1 MKNIEQTFPTGIN
14 ILQKYAPDVPSSMA
28 LESLTAAFQNAYLRV
43 ANVIGETFL
52 DAAIDSAD
60 LQQYAQ
66 GALANYTVYEQSP
79 FIFKG
84 RDKNYRYQEI
94 EMKDKYISNAW
105 SFINALIGAFDRQDS
120 QEWKTG
126 ECYASRQN
134 LVFSNQNDFDNYYAI
149 DKSAYFFSKIVFLI
163 REESL
168 KFIPKRITI
177 TDLSTKTGLREAL
190 KYLIAYRVIAR
201 AVMQFEVSEL
211 PKSLRHDINHEYTK
225 YANAGDY
232 KQRLFDYLN
241 DKTNDYLDNVEIEFQ
256 KAHKTFAEGDINN
269 PNSESKK
276 YYFMR

>member
-1 MKNIEQTFPTGIN
+1 
-14 ILQKYAPDVPSSMA
+14 MA

-60 LQQYAQ
+60 LKQYAQ
-66 GALANYTVYEQSP
+66 GALANYTIYEQSP

-94 EMKDKYISNAW
+94 EMKDKYISKAW
-105 SFINALIGAFDRQDS
+105 SFINAMIGAFDKQNS
-120 QEWKTG
+120 TEWTSG
-126 ECYASRQN
+126 ECYTSRQN
-134 LVFSNQNDFDNYYAI
+134 LVFANQNDFDNYYAI

-177 TDLSTKTGLREAL
+177 EDLGIKTSLCVAL

-225 YANAGDY
+225 YVNIGDY
-232 KQRLFDYLN
+232 KQILFDYLN
-241 DKTNDYLDNVEIEFQ
+241 SKTSEYLDVVEIEFQ
-256 KAHKTFAEGDINN
+256 KMHKTFAEGDINN